1 MKEEYSNLEQYYC
14 FEFYSELLV
23 IVNGHKDL
31 KRFSDQGIILILHY
45 TDDSFRSRIEIRDL
59 FQRNFVTTI
68 SFRPDCITLVDSTLH
83 ISVYSLSQD
92 GYCHCIR
99 ELEHK
104 VFPRILQSLNKDC
117 MYLSLTASY
126 LLEEEFG
133 YDNIM
138 VGGIFGRSIN
148 IDILEG
154 NSIIYIDFNSN
165 FNNCTVSS
173 NNTLDTYPSSFTTV
187 DEWIKYLSTLVSNLI
202 V

>member
-1 MKEEYSNLEQYYC
+1 MKEEYNNLEQYYC

-23 IVNGHKDL
+23 IVNSYKEL
-31 KRFSDQGIILILHY
+31 KRFSDQGILLLHY
-45 TDDSFRSRIEIRDL
+45 TNSSFSSRIEIRDL
-59 FQRNFVTTI
+59 FQRTFVITI
-68 SFRPDCITLVDSTLH
+68 SFRPDCIILVNSTLH
-83 ISVYSLSQD
+83 ISTSYSLSQD

-133 YDNIM
+133 YDNFM
-138 VGGIFGRSIN
+138 VSGIFGKNIN

-187 DEWIKYLSTLVSNLI
+187 DEWIKYLSTMVSNLI